1 MESRLS
7 FKMTESKPI
16 ESDEK
21 AKIFADKLF
30 PCEPPCDSYG
40 VCSNCCERMTFEAG
54 YEFGFKAEREKV
66 RELVDAV
73 KPILERFI
81 RGTTI
86 ETKDN
91 INQLNKA
98 FIKAKE

>member
-1 MESRLS
+1 
-7 FKMTESKPI
+7 MTESKPR
-16 ESDEK
+16 ESDEQLAERLSK
-21 AKIFADKLF
+21 RHCWPHDKISDVF
-30 PCEPPCDSYG
+30 EYG
-40 VCSNCCERMTFEAG
+40 FQAG
-54 YEFGFKAEREKV
+54 YLQAIQAEREKV